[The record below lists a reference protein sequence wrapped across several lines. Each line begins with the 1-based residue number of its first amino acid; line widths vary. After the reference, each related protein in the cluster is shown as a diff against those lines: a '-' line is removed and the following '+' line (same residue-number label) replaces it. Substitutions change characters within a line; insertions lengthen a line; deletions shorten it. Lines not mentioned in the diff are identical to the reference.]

1 MAGYPK
7 QDRFLTQRGDRWYYQ
22 RLVPS
27 RFAHI
32 DPRPRVR
39 YSLRTSSVEVARL
52 RRDALAEADLNYWTA
67 LAVEAAENDDVSDAT
82 LKAEEHRYNA
92 AQTRALAYGF
102 AYKPNATLARDLQT
116 VEKVDRLLERVELI
130 EQGRDSKGKPPP
142 AETEAILGGVTK
154 PKRRSMTVNKAFALY
169 LDKIA
174 FDEIAKKSEKQRY
187 SWQKTKTTSINY
199 FVDVIGDVAMED
211 ITREMATAYR
221 SWWIERMLPGDEQDK
236 PAKANTANR
245 HIGNMR
251 RLYED
256 YFTHIGE
263 EERTNPFR
271 KMFFKDTDQDSKVP
285 PFENDWVRSKVLAPG
300 LFADLNDE
308 LRLMIYIL
316 IETGARTSEIC
327 NLRPE
332 QIHLD
337 ADVPYIAIRPKGRE
351 LKTHTSRRDLPLVG
365 VALEAMK
372 HAPQGFPRYRDK
384 GELVSANLMKAFR
397 QRDLFPSPDHVI
409 YSFRHAFEDR
419 MLEVGVDY
427 GMRCYLMGHKNN
439 RPDYGKKGSLEYRQ
453 GLLLKFVHPYRE
465 GMIAPAAYELA

>member
-7 QDRFLTQRGDRWYYQ
+7 QDRFLTRRGDRWYYQ
-22 RLVPS
+22 RLVPG
-27 RFAHI
+27 RFAHV

-39 YSLRTSSVEVARL
+39 YSLRTSSLEIARL
-52 RRDALAEADLNYWTA
+52 RRDALAEADLSYWTA
-67 LAVEAAENDDVSDAT
+67 LAVEAAEKNGISDAT
-82 LKAEEHRYNA
+82 RRAEDHRYKA

-102 AYKPNATLARDLQT
+102 TYKPAAVLAGEFE
-116 VEKVDRLLERVELI
+116 VEQKVDRLLRRVELI
-130 EQGRDSKGKPPP
+130 ENAEDRTGKIPP
-142 AETEAILGGVTK
+142 AETQSILGGVSK
-154 PKRRSMTVNKAFALY
+154 PKRRKKKVSQAFQLY

-199 FVDVIGDVAMED
+199 FIEVVGDVPMED
-211 ITREMATAYR
+211 ITREMATSYR
-221 SWWIERMLPGDEQDK
+221 SWWIERMLPGDEQQK
-236 PAKANTANR
+236 PVKANTANR

-256 YFTHIGE
+256 YFTYIGQE
-263 EERTNPFR
+263 DRLNPFR
-271 KMFFKDTDQDSKVP
+271 KMFFKTTGEDAKVP
-285 PFENDWVRSKVLAPG
+285 PFEDDWVRSKVLAPG
-300 LFADLNDE
+300 IFDDLNDE

-332 QIHLD
+332 HIHLD
-337 ADVPYIAIRPKGRE
+337 SDVPYIAIRPKGRE

-365 VALEAMK
+365 VALEAMRQ
-372 HAPQGFPRYRDK
+372 APNGFPRYRDK

-397 QRDLFPSPDHVI
+397 QRDLFPTADHVI

-439 RPDYGKKGSLEYRQ
+439 RPDYGKKGSLEYRRD
-453 GLLLKFVHPYRE
+453 LLLKFAHPYQE
-465 GMIAPAAYELA
+465 GMIAPVAQELA

>member
-1 MAGYPK
+1 MSGYPK
-7 QDRFLTQRGDRWYYQ
+7 QDRFLTRRGDRWYYQ
-22 RLVPS
+22 RLVPG
-27 RFAHI
+27 RFAHV

-39 YSLRTSSVEVARL
+39 YSLRTSSLEIARL

-67 LAVEAAENDDVSDAT
+67 LAVETAENHNVSDAT
-82 LKAEEHRYNA
+82 LKAEEHRYKA

-102 AYKPNATLARDLQT
+102 TYKPSSTLARDLAT

-130 EQGRDSKGKPPP
+130 EKGRDASGKPAP
-142 AETEAILGGVTK
+142 AETEALLGGVER
-154 PKRRSMTVNKAFALY
+154 PKRPSLTVSQAFVLY

-187 SWQKTKTTSINY
+187 SWEKTKRTSINY
-199 FVDVIGDVAMED
+199 FIDVIGDVPMED
-211 ITREMATAYR
+211 ITREMAMSYR
-221 SWWIERMLPGDEQDK
+221 SWWIERMLPGDEQIK

-263 EERTNPFR
+263 EERPNPFR
-271 KMFFKDTDQDSKVP
+271 KMFFKDTDQDAKVP
-285 PFENDWVRSKVLAPG
+285 PFENDWVRTKVLQLG

-308 LRLMIYIL
+308 LMLMIYVL
-316 IETGARTSEIC
+316 IETGARISEVC
-327 NLRPE
+327 NLQPE

-337 ADVPYIAIRPKGRE
+337 CDVPYIAIRPKGRE

-365 VALEAMK
+365 VALEAMRQ
-372 HAPQGFPRYRDK
+372 APEGFPRYRDK

-397 QRDLFPSPDHVI
+397 QRELFPTPDHVI

-419 MLEVGVDY
+419 MLEVGIDY

-439 RPDYGKKGSLEYRQ
+439 RPDYGKKGSLEYRRD
-453 GLLLKFVHPYRE
+453 LLLKIAHPYKE
-465 GMIAPAAYELA
+465 GMITPAKHELA

>member
-1 MAGYPK
+1 MSGYPK
-7 QDRFLTQRGDRWYYQ
+7 QDRFLTKRGERWYYQ
-22 RLVPS
+22 RLVPG

-32 DPRPRVR
+32 DSRPRVR
-39 YSLRTSSVEVARL
+39 YSLRTTSLEIARL
-52 RRDALAEADLNYWTA
+52 RRDALAEADLSYWTA
-67 LAVEAAENDDVSDAT
+67 LAVEAAEKNGISDAT
-82 LKAEEHRYNA
+82 QRAEDHRYKA

-102 AYKPNATLARDLQT
+102 TYKPATVLAGEFE
-116 VEKVDRLLERVELI
+116 VEQKVDRLLRRVELI
-130 EQGRDSKGKPPP
+130 ENAEDRTGKIPP
-142 AETEAILGGVTK
+142 AETQSILGGVSK
-154 PKRRSMTVNKAFALY
+154 PKRRKKNVSQAFQLY

-174 FDEIAKKSEKQRY
+174 FDEIAKKSEKQCY

-199 FVDVIGDVAMED
+199 FIEVVGDVPMEN
-211 ITREMATAYR
+211 ITREMATSYR
-221 SWWIERMLPGDEQDK
+221 SWWIERMLPGYEQQT
-236 PAKANTANR
+236 PVKANTANR
-245 HIGNMR
+245 HIGKMR

-256 YFTHIGE
+256 YFTYIGQE
-263 EERTNPFR
+263 DRLNPFR
-271 KMFFKDTDQDSKVP
+271 KMFFKTTGEDAKVP
-285 PFENDWVRSKVLAPG
+285 PFEDDWVRSKVLAPG
-300 LFADLNDE
+300 IFDDLNDE

-332 QIHLD
+332 HIHLD

-365 VALEAMK
+365 VALEAMRQ
-372 HAPQGFPRYRDK
+372 APNGFPRYRDK

-397 QRDLFPSPDHVI
+397 QRDLFPTADHVI

-439 RPDYGKKGSLEYRQ
+439 RPDYGKKGSLEYRRD
-453 GLLLKFVHPYRE
+453 LLLKFAHPYQE
-465 GMIAPAAYELA
+465 GMIAPAAQELA

>member
-1 MAGYPK
+1 MTGYPK
-7 QDRFLTQRGDRWYYQ
+7 QDRFLTQRGDKWYYQ
-22 RLVPS
+22 RLVPG

-32 DPRPRVR
+32 DPRARVR
-39 YSLRTSSVEVARL
+39 YSLRTSSIEIARL

-67 LAVEAAENDDVSDAT
+67 LAVEAAENDGVSDAT
-82 LKAEEHRYNA
+82 LRAEDHRYKA

-102 AYKPNATLARDLQT
+102 TYKPATVLAREFE
-116 VEKVDRLLERVELI
+116 VEKKVTRLLERVEFI
-130 EQGRDSKGKPPP
+130 ENAKDTKGKTPA
-142 AETEAILGGVTK
+142 AETQSILGGVSK
-154 PKRRSMTVNKAFALY
+154 PKRRKKKVSQAFQLY

-174 FDEIAKKSEKQRY
+174 FDEVAKKSEKQRY
-187 SWQKTKTTSINY
+187 SWQKTKKTSINY
-199 FVDVIGDVAMED
+199 FIDVIGDVPMED
-211 ITREMATAYR
+211 ITREMATSYR

-256 YFTHIGE
+256 YFTYIGQ
-263 EERTNPFR
+263 EERLNPFR
-271 KMFFKDTDQDSKVP
+271 KMFFKSTGEDSKVP
-285 PFENDWVRSKVLAPG
+285 PFEDDWVRSKVLQPG

-332 QIHLD
+332 NIHLEC
-337 ADVPYIAIRPKGRE
+337 DVPYIAIRPKGRE

-365 VALEAMK
+365 VALEAMR
-372 HAPQGFPRYRDK
+372 HAPQGFPRYQDK

-397 QRDLFPSPDHVI
+397 QRDLFPTPDHVI

-427 GMRCYLMGHKNN
+427 GMRCYLMGHKNT
-439 RPDYGKKGSLEYRQ
+439 RPDYGKKGSLEYRRD
-453 GLLLKFVHPYRE
+453 LLLKFAHPYKE
-465 GMIAPAAYELA
+465 GIIAAAAHESA